1 MEEEEE
7 DKEAEIKNEEIG
19 SGHTSVEE
27 VRNKG
32 KGLST
37 HLKFE
42 KKNYQNISTR
52 RGTGLRVRGRC

>member
-32 KGLST
+32 KGEVGFF
-37 HLKFE
+37 KFF
-42 KKNYQNISTR
+42 NSSPT
-52 RGTGLRVRGRC
+52 